1 MIQFS
6 IILDCMHLLP
16 SDLNSFY
23 NLTKSSIKN
32 IRVNINFDPD
42 FPVYLLP
49 PSRATLLMSFN
60 KASRL
65 IDFLI
70 TS

>member
-23 NLTKSSIKN
+23 KLTKSSIKN
-32 IRVNINFDPD
+32 IRVNINFAPD
-42 FPVYLLP
+42 VPVYLLP

-70 TS
+70 TA